1 MKRSA
6 CSLSSESRKKN
17 ALSELRGNTALDSSA
32 IIEYIAGTR
41 VGDVLRNYFE
51 TIGRDETVAISLFAL
66 SESFYI
72 LCRLKGPT
80 FAKEA
85 LDELTS
91 YVEVSS
97 STQIALQAGRIK
109 CERSISLVD
118 CSCLA
123 VAKLTNARAV
133 FATRE
138 EEIIR
143 EMKRKN
149 FDVEIVF
156 LEDLAQ
162 QNGSRR

>member
-1 MKRSA
+1 M
-6 CSLSSESRKKN
+6 
-17 ALSELRGNTALDSSA
+17 SELRGNTALDSSA

-51 TIGRDETVAISLFAL
+51 TLGRDETVAISLFAL

-80 FAKEA
+80 FAEVE
-85 LDELTS
+85 LGELTS

-97 STQIALQAGRIK
+97 SAQVALLAGRIK

-123 VAKLTNARAV
+123 VAKLTNGRAV

-138 EEIIR
+138 KKIIR
-143 EMKRKN
+143 EMRKKN
-149 FDVEIVF
+149 LDVEIVF
-156 LEDLAQ
+156 LEDLTQ